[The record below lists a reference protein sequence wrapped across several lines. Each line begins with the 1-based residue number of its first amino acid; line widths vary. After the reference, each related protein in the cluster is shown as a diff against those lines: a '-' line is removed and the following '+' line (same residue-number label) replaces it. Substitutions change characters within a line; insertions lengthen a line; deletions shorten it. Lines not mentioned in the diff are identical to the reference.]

1 MTGSE
6 FNERLTEIAA
16 QPNGG
21 AAAAATLGHW
31 LSADQPF
38 VNGVE
43 LRRFA
48 ERAPLGLIVDSFRC
62 DIPFGTGGRRGRVGI
77 GPNRINPR
85 TLALTVAGHC
95 EFLRRTAGNPD
106 SSKPDANKT
115 VVIANDTRLFSDINK
130 LHTFMGDDWSL
141 LGTSSRSLALL
152 ACQLYAVYG
161 YDTYL
166 TAPKDPDG
174 YMPTPELSFAIR
186 ALAAAGGLNVS
197 ASHNHPDDNG
207 FKVYTPTGGQY
218 CPPDDSTL
226 SRAVEQ
232 VTLDP
237 KIEELVARHLG
248 AAAEMPG
255 EVHRQY
261 IDMYVSRDAAIC
273 GRSAQVRG
281 TVPLVYTPLCGTGLA
296 NVGET
301 LAGAGYQVHT
311 PRDQYPDGSFAPIP
325 LRSPNPE
332 IPGVTDPA
340 VEYAATVDAELV
352 LSTDPDAD
360 RLGVE
365 VKLADGSWRHLT
377 GNQIG
382 AIIAYFL
389 IADPAGPRLSGH
401 LITTVATSRVLRAIG
416 GLSSGVDVTDEL
428 MIGFKFV
435 GQLLD
440 VLEAETDGPVPLVL
454 ASEESHGYLTTTDLR
469 DKDAA
474 SGGYIIAH
482 LHALMRST
490 GRTLWD
496 YLMQVYAATGV
507 HIEYGRSLVLLGADG
522 AETIKAV
529 MRSMRAEPLERLG
542 SEPVTVRHD
551 FLVDGTSG
559 AELTEGER
567 ASRDVL
573 ELVSNHYRIV
583 VRPSGTEAKL
593 KYYFDYSE
601 PPMTASAAAAGA
613 GAAGAGAAGAGAAG
627 AGAAGEA
634 PVADRYAELEAIV
647 KADCS
652 AVYADLARR
661 AGYELSAGAL
671 ELPDV
676 MPVQEKAGYSPTS

>member
-1 MTGSE
+1 MTGADLSK
-6 FNERLTEIAA
+6 RLTEIGD

-21 AAAAATLGHW
+21 AAAAATLSHW
-31 LSADQPF
+31 LSVDQPF
-38 VNGVE
+38 VSDAE

-48 ERAPLGLIVDSFRC
+48 EQAPVPMIVDAFRC

-95 EFLRRTAGNPD
+95 EFLRQTGGGDGRT
-106 SSKPDANKT
+106 T
-115 VVIANDTRLFSDINK
+115 VVVANDTRVFTDINR
-130 LHTFMGDDWSL
+130 LHAFMGEDWSL

-161 YDTYL
+161 FETYL
-166 TAPKDPDG
+166 TAPKDHDAF
-174 YMPTPELSFAIR
+174 MPTPELSYAIR
-186 ALAAAGGLNVS
+186 ALNAAGGLNVS

-232 VTLDP
+232 AELDP
-237 KIEELVARHLG
+237 QIEELVARHIG
-248 AAAEMPG
+248 AADEIPAD
-255 EVHRQY
+255 VHRKY

-273 GRSAQVRG
+273 ASSAPVRAG
-281 TVPLVYTPLCGTGLA
+281 VPIVYTPLCGTGLA

-301 LAGAGYQVHT
+301 LTGAGYQLHT
-311 PRDQYPDGSFAPIP
+311 PPDQYPDGSFAPIP
-325 LRSPNPE
+325 MRSPNPE

-340 VEYAATVDAELV
+340 VEFAASAGAELV

-365 VKLADGSWRHLT
+365 VKLADGTWRHLT

-389 IADPAGPRLSGH
+389 IADPAGPRLSGE

-416 GLSSGVDVTDEL
+416 SLGSQINVTDDL

-440 VLEAETDGPVPLVL
+440 VLEGSATRRVPLVL

-474 SGGYIIAH
+474 SGGFIIAH
-482 LHALMRST
+482 LHALMRSS

-507 HIEYGRSLVLLGADG
+507 HIEHGRSLVLLGADG
-522 AETIKAV
+522 AEKINAV
-529 MRSMRAEPLERLG
+529 MRSLRSQPLERLG
-542 SEPVTVRHD
+542 SEPVAVRHD
-551 FLVDGTSG
+551 FLVDGTDG
-559 AELTEGER
+559 PLTEGEK
-567 ASRDVL
+567 ASRNVL
-573 ELVSNHYRIV
+573 ELISEHYRIV

-593 KYYFDYSE
+593 KYYFDYAE
-601 PPMTASAAAAGA
+601 PPRPAAAT
-613 GAAGAGAAGAGAAG
+613 
-627 AGAAGEA
+627 
-634 PVADRYAELEAIV
+634 RYAELAAAV

-652 AVYADLARR
+652 AVYAELARR
-661 AGYELSAGAL
+661 AGYELSAEAL

-676 MPVQEKAGYSPTS
+676 MPVQEKASY

>member
-1 MTGSE
+1 
-6 FNERLTEIAA
+6 
-16 QPNGG
+16 
-21 AAAAATLGHW
+21 
-31 LSADQPF
+31 
-38 VNGVE
+38 
-43 LRRFA
+43 
-48 ERAPLGLIVDSFRC
+48 
-62 DIPFGTGGRRGRVGI
+62 
-77 GPNRINPR
+77 
-85 TLALTVAGHC
+85 
-95 EFLRRTAGNPD
+95 
-106 SSKPDANKT
+106 
-115 VVIANDTRLFSDINK
+115 
-130 LHTFMGDDWSL
+130 
-141 LGTSSRSLALL
+141 
-152 ACQLYAVYG
+152 
-161 YDTYL
+161 
-166 TAPKDPDG
+166 
-174 YMPTPELSFAIR
+174 
-186 ALAAAGGLNVS
+186 
-197 ASHNHPDDNG
+197 
-207 FKVYTPTGGQY
+207 
-218 CPPDDSTL
+218 
-226 SRAVEQ
+226 
-232 VTLDP
+232 
-237 KIEELVARHLG
+237 
-248 AAAEMPG
+248 
-255 EVHRQY
+255 VHRKY

-273 GRSAQVRG
+273 GQSAQVRA

-301 LAGAGYQVHT
+301 LAGAGYQLHT
-311 PRDQYPDGSFAPIP
+311 PSDQYPDGSFAPIP

-340 VEYAATVDAELV
+340 VEYAASVGAELV

-365 VKLADGSWRHLT
+365 AKLADGSWRHLT

-389 IADPAGPRLSGH
+389 IADPAGPRLPGQ

-416 GLSSGVDVTDEL
+416 SLSAGVEVTDDL

-440 VLEAETDGPVPLVL
+440 VLEAATDGPVPLVL

-474 SGGYIIAH
+474 SGAYIIAH
-482 LHALMRST
+482 LHALMRSN

-542 SEPVTVRHD
+542 SEPVAVRHD

-573 ELVSNHYRIV
+573 ELISDHYRIV

-601 PPMTASAAAAGA
+601 PPLAGDGVAAGGVAAAD
-613 GAAGAGAAGAGAAG
+613 GAAGGVS
-627 AGAAGEA
+627 
-634 PVADRYAELEAIV
+634 VASRYAELETIV

-652 AVYADLARR
+652 AVYAELARR

-676 MPVQEKAGYSPTS
+676 MPVQEKAGYSPTT

>member
-1 MTGSE
+1 MSGPDLSQ
-6 FNERLTEIAA
+6 RLTEIAE

-21 AAAAATLGHW
+21 AAAAATLEHW

-38 VNGVE
+38 VSGAE

-48 ERAPLGLIVDSFRC
+48 ERAPAGLIVDSFRC
-62 DIPFGTGGRRGRVGI
+62 DIPFGTGGRRGRVGM

-95 EFLRRTAGNPD
+95 EFLGQAAGQ
-106 SSKPDANKT
+106 SGRT
-115 VVIANDTRLFSDINK
+115 VVIANDTRVFTDINR

-161 YDTYL
+161 FETYL
-166 TAPKDPDG
+166 TAPKDRDA

-186 ALAAAGGLNVS
+186 ALGAVGGLNVS

-226 SRAVEQ
+226 SRAVER
-232 VTLDP
+232 VELDP
-237 KIEELVARHLG
+237 QIEELVARHLG

-255 EVHRQY
+255 EVHRKY

-273 GRSAQVRG
+273 ALSAPVRAQVP
-281 TVPLVYTPLCGTGLA
+281 VVYTPLCGTGLA

-301 LAGAGYQVHT
+301 LTGAGYQIHT
-311 PRDQYPDGSFAPIP
+311 PPDQYPDGSFASIP

-340 VEYAATVDAELV
+340 VEYAASVDAELV

-365 VKLADGSWRHLT
+365 VKLADGSWQHLT

-382 AIIAYFL
+382 AIIAYFM
-389 IADPAGPRLSGH
+389 IADPSGPRLPGH

-416 GLSSGVDVTDEL
+416 SLSSGVDVTDNL

-440 VLEAETDGPVPLVL
+440 VLEESGAGPAALVL

-474 SGGYIIAH
+474 SGAYIIAH
-482 LHALMRST
+482 LHAQMRTT

-507 HIEYGRSLVLLGADG
+507 HIEQGRSLVLLGADG

-529 MRSMRAEPLERLG
+529 MRSLRSQPLERLG

-551 FLVDGTSG
+551 FLVDGLDGKQTG
-559 AELTEGER
+559 AELTEGEK

-573 ELVSNHYRIV
+573 ELISEHYRIV
-583 VRPSGTEAKL
+583 VRASGTEAKL
-593 KYYFDYSE
+593 KYYFDYRE
-601 PPMTASAAAAGA
+601 PPLAGS
-613 GAAGAGAAGAGAAG
+613 
-627 AGAAGEA
+627 
-634 PVADRYAELEAIV
+634 VADRYAELAATV
-647 KADCS
+647 RADCS

-676 MPVQEKAGYSPTS
+676 MPVQEKAGYKATS

>member
-1 MTGSE
+1 MTGPDLSQ
-6 FNERLTEIAA
+6 RLAEIAD

-21 AAAAATLGHW
+21 AAAAASLSHW
-31 LSADQPF
+31 LSVDQPF
-38 VNGVE
+38 VNGAE
-43 LRRFA
+43 LLRYA
-48 ERAPLGLIVDSFRC
+48 ERAPVAMLVDAFRC

-95 EFLRRTAGNPD
+95 EFLRQAGGQPGEG
-106 SSKPDANKT
+106 SRT
-115 VVIANDTRLFSDINK
+115 VVVANDTRVFSDINR
-130 LHTFMGDDWSL
+130 LHTFMGEDWSL

-161 YDTYL
+161 FETYL
-166 TAPKDPDG
+166 TAPKDHDA
-174 YMPTPELSFAIR
+174 YMPTPELSYAIR
-186 ALAAAGGLNVS
+186 ALHAAGGLNVS

-232 VTLDP
+232 AELDP
-237 KIEELVARHLG
+237 QIEELVARHLG
-248 AAAEMPG
+248 AADEIPAD
-255 EVHRQY
+255 VHRKY

-273 GRSAQVRG
+273 ASSAPIRAG
-281 TVPLVYTPLCGTGLA
+281 VPIVYTPLCGTGLA

-301 LAGAGYQVHT
+301 LTGAGYQLHT
-311 PRDQYPDGSFAPIP
+311 PPDQYPDGSFASIP
-325 LRSPNPE
+325 MRSPNPE

-340 VEYAATVDAELV
+340 VEYAASAGAELV
-352 LSTDPDAD
+352 LSSDPDAD

-365 VKLADGSWRHLT
+365 VRLADGTWRHLT

-389 IADPAGPRLSGH
+389 IADPAGPRLSGE

-416 GLSSGVDVTDEL
+416 SLGSGIRVTDDL

-440 VLEAETDGPVPLVL
+440 VLEDSATGPVPLVL

-474 SGGYIIAH
+474 SGGFIIAH
-482 LHALMRST
+482 LHALMRGS

-507 HIEYGRSLVLLGADG
+507 HIEHGRSLVLLGADG
-522 AETIKAV
+522 AEKIKAV
-529 MRSMRAEPLERLG
+529 MRSLRSQPLERLG
-542 SEPVTVRHD
+542 SEPVKVRHD
-551 FLVDGTSG
+551 FLVDGTDG
-559 AELTEGER
+559 PLTEGEKS
-567 ASRDVL
+567 SRDVL
-573 ELVSNHYRIV
+573 ELISEHYRIV

-593 KYYFDYSE
+593 KYYFDYAE
-601 PPMTASAAAAGA
+601 PPRPAAAT
-613 GAAGAGAAGAGAAG
+613 
-627 AGAAGEA
+627 
-634 PVADRYAELEAIV
+634 RYAELEPV
-647 KADCS
+647 VRADCS

-661 AGYELSAGAL
+661 AGYELSAEAL

-676 MPVQEKAGYSPTS
+676 MPVQEKAAR

>member
-1 MTGSE
+1 MTVPDLS
-6 FNERLTEIAA
+6 ERLTEIAA

-38 VNGVE
+38 VDGAE

-95 EFLRRTAGNPD
+95 EFLRQTGAD
-106 SSKPDANKT
+106 SART
-115 VVIANDTRLFSDINK
+115 VVIANDTRLFSDINQ

-141 LGTSSRSLALL
+141 LGTTSRSLALL
-152 ACQLYAVYG
+152 ASQLYAVYG

-166 TAPKDPDG
+166 TAPKDPDA

-186 ALAAAGGLNVS
+186 ALKAAGGLNVS

-218 CPPDDSTL
+218 CPPDDATL

-232 VTLDP
+232 VVLDP
-237 KIEELVARHLG
+237 QIEELVTRHLG
-248 AAAEMPG
+248 AAAEMPA
-255 EVHRQY
+255 EVHRKY

-273 GRSAQVRG
+273 GQSASVRG

-311 PRDQYPDGSFAPIP
+311 PHDQYPDGSFAPIP

-340 VEYAATVDAELV
+340 VEYAASVDAELV

-389 IADPAGPRLSGH
+389 IADPSGPRLSGP
-401 LITTVATSRVLRAIG
+401 LITTVATSRVLRTIG
-416 GLSSGVDVTDEL
+416 ALSSGVTVTDDL

-440 VLEAETDGPVPLVL
+440 VLEAATDGPVPLVL

-474 SGGYIIAH
+474 SGAYIIAH
-482 LHALMRST
+482 LHALMRSS

-507 HIEYGRSLVLLGADG
+507 HIEHGRSLVLLGADG

-573 ELVSNHYRIV
+573 ELISDHYRIV

-593 KYYFDYSE
+593 KYYFDYAE
-601 PPMTASAAAAGA
+601 PPTGGGVSDGSVAGASGASA
-613 GAAGAGAAGAGAAG
+613 
-627 AGAAGEA
+627 
-634 PVADRYAELEAIV
+634 ADRYAELEATV

-652 AVYADLARR
+652 AVYAELARR

-676 MPVQEKAGYSPTS
+676 MPVQEKAGYKPTS

>member
-1 MTGSE
+1 MTGAE
-6 FNERLTEIAA
+6 FSKRIAEIAE

-21 AAAAATLGHW
+21 AAAAASLSHW
-31 LSADQPF
+31 LETDQPF
-38 VNGVE
+38 VNLAE
-43 LRRFA
+43 LRLFA
-48 ERAPLGLIVDSFRC
+48 ERAPVSLIVDSFRC

-95 EFLRRTAGNPD
+95 EFLRQGGAQPGE
-106 SSKPDANKT
+106 T
-115 VVIANDTRLFSDINK
+115 VVIANDTRVFTDINQ
-130 LHTFMGDDWSL
+130 LHTFMGGDWSL

-161 YDTYL
+161 FETYL
-166 TAPKDPDG
+166 TAPKDAEA

-186 ALAAAGGLNVS
+186 ALGAAGGLNVS

-232 VTLDP
+232 VELDP
-237 KIEELVARHLG
+237 RIEDLIARHLG
-248 AAAEMPG
+248 AAAEIPAD
-255 EVHRQY
+255 VHRRY
-261 IDMYVSRDAAIC
+261 IEMYVSRDAAIC
-273 GRSAQVRG
+273 SSSRQARG
-281 TVPLVYTPLCGTGLA
+281 GIPVVYTPLCGTGLA

-301 LAGAGYQVHT
+301 LTGAGYQLHT
-311 PRDQYPDGSFAPIP
+311 PPDQYPDGSFAAIP

-340 VEYAATVDAELV
+340 VEFAGTVGAELV

-365 VKLADGSWRHLT
+365 VKLPDGSWRHLT

-389 IADPAGPRLSGH
+389 IADPDGPQLTGP
-401 LITTVATSRVLRAIG
+401 LITTVATSRVLRAIAALG
-416 GLSSGVDVTDEL
+416 SGVQVTDDL

-440 VLEAETDGPVPLVL
+440 QIEEAADGPVDLVL
-454 ASEESHGYLTTTDLR
+454 ASEESHGYLTTTHLR

-474 SGGYIIAH
+474 SGAYLIAH
-482 LHALMRST
+482 LHAVLRSA

-496 YLMQVYAATGV
+496 YLMDAFDQAGV
-507 HIEYGRSLVLLGADG
+507 HIELGRSLVLLGADG
-522 AETIKAV
+522 AEKISAV
-529 MRSMRAEPLERLG
+529 MRSLRAEPLERLG

-551 FLVDGTSG
+551 FLVDGTGG
-559 AELTEGER
+559 ATLTPGEQAAR
-567 ASRDVL
+567 NVL
-573 ELVSNHYRIV
+573 ELISEHYRIV

-593 KYYFDYSE
+593 KYYFDYTE
-601 PPMTASAAAAGA
+601 RPQAGPA
-613 GAAGAGAAGAGAAG
+613 
-627 AGAAGEA
+627 
-634 PVADRYAELEAIV
+634 ADRFGALESAV
-647 KADCS
+647 TADCA

-661 AGYELSAGAL
+661 AGYELSQAAL
-671 ELPDV
+671 KLPDV
-676 MPVQEKAGYSPTS
+676 MPVQEKAGYQPG

>member
-1 MTGSE
+1 MTEPDLSQ
-6 FNERLTEIAA
+6 RLTEIAD

-21 AAAAATLGHW
+21 AAAAATLSHW
-31 LSADQPF
+31 LSVEQPF
-38 VNGVE
+38 VSSAE

-48 ERAPLGLIVDSFRC
+48 ERAPVPMIVDAFRC

-95 EFLRRTAGNPD
+95 EFLRQTGGGDGEGRR
-106 SSKPDANKT
+106 T
-115 VVIANDTRLFSDINK
+115 VVVANDTRVFTDINR

-161 YDTYL
+161 FETYL
-166 TAPKDPDG
+166 TAPKDHDAF
-174 YMPTPELSFAIR
+174 MPTPELSYAIR
-186 ALAAAGGLNVS
+186 ALSAAGGLNVS

-232 VTLDP
+232 AELNQR
-237 KIEELVARHLG
+237 IEELVARHLG
-248 AAAEMPG
+248 AADEIPAD
-255 EVHRQY
+255 VHRKY

-273 GRSAQVRG
+273 ASSAPVRAG
-281 TVPLVYTPLCGTGLA
+281 VPIVYTPLCGTGLA

-301 LAGAGYQVHT
+301 LTGAGYQLHT
-311 PRDQYPDGSFAPIP
+311 PPDQYPDGSFAPIP
-325 LRSPNPE
+325 MRSPNPE

-340 VEYAATVDAELV
+340 VEYAASAGAELV

-365 VKLADGSWRHLT
+365 VKLADGTWRHLT

-389 IADPAGPRLSGH
+389 IADPAGPQLSGE

-416 GLSSGVDVTDEL
+416 SLRSRVNVTDDL

-440 VLEAETDGPVPLVL
+440 VLEGSATGPVPLVL

-474 SGGYIIAH
+474 SGGFIIAH
-482 LHALMRST
+482 LHALMRSS

-507 HIEYGRSLVLLGADG
+507 HIELGRSLVLLGADG
-522 AETIKAV
+522 AEKISAV
-529 MRSMRAEPLERLG
+529 MRSLRAQPLERLG

-551 FLVDGTSG
+551 FLVDGTDG
-559 AELTEGER
+559 PLTEGEK
-567 ASRDVL
+567 ASRNVL
-573 ELVSNHYRIV
+573 ELISEHYRIV

-593 KYYFDYSE
+593 KYYFDYAE
-601 PPMTASAAAAGA
+601 PPQPAAAA
-613 GAAGAGAAGAGAAG
+613 
-627 AGAAGEA
+627 
-634 PVADRYAELEAIV
+634 RYAELEAVV

-661 AGYELSAGAL
+661 AGYELSAEAL

-676 MPVQEKAGYSPTS
+676 MPVQQKASY